1 MLWRSLSG
9 ELPLLAEA
17 APIELLDAVESGLA
31 GEQPLLVSMF
41 TDREDEVPV
50 LGISSAHSGLGWAL
64 ELLCCPER
72 YFIRAALA
80 LAALAEIDPSGRL
93 SNRPEASLRAVLLPW
108 LPRTSASLTERVA
121 LLDLLR
127 ERHPQLAW
135 RLDSR

>member
-1 MLWRSLSG
+1 MRAPCCGALSG

-64 ELLCCPER
+64 ELLHAPSDTS
-72 YFIRAALA
+72 FGQLALA

-108 LPRTSASLTERVA
+108 LPRTSASA
-121 LLDLLR
+121 
-127 ERHPQLAW
+127 
-135 RLDSR
+135 